1 MQAGLQR
8 LQKKNQGDGPA
19 ERQVLL
25 LKLMHEFENAPLFGT
40 SYIANADSDAQRWIA
55 RVGALLTRMG
65 IEKKLK
71 FQMSRD
77 NAASYWSVTR
87 ENLRRQILWATEEIK
102 LELEMDGHE
111 DIGKVYDAKQQY
123 DFLRDLSEVI
133 QGAEEDLIIV
143 DPYFDGQAFDTY
155 ISPVLNDVK
164 VKILCSKSAVDVA
177 GRLTAYKGQNSC
189 DIEIRK
195 SRDLHDRLIIID
207 QSDCWVVGGSIKD
220 AGKKPTYLL
229 PLQPGISPSKIKIYN
244 GLWDDS
250 QTI

>member
-1 MQAGLQR
+1 MQTGLQR
-8 LQKKNQGDGPA
+8 LQKKIQGDGPA

-25 LKLMHEFENAPLFGT
+25 LKLMHEFENAPAFGI
-40 SYIANADSDAQRWIA
+40 SYISDAESDVQRWIA

-65 IEKKLK
+65 IEQKVK
-71 FQMSRD
+71 FQIARD
-77 NAASYWSVTR
+77 NAARYWTVTR
-87 ENLRRQILWATEEIK
+87 ENLRQQILWAAEEIK

-133 QGAEEDLIIV
+133 QGAEEELIIV
-143 DPYFDGQAFDTY
+143 DPYFDGQSFDTY
-155 ISPVLNDVK
+155 ISPLPRDVK
-164 VKILCSKSAVDVA
+164 VKILCSKNASDVV
-177 GRLTAYKGQNSC
+177 GRLIAYKDQNAC

-229 PLQPGISPSKIKIYN
+229 PLQPGISPSKINIYN
-244 GLWDDS
+244 DLWGKS
-250 QTI
+250 QAV